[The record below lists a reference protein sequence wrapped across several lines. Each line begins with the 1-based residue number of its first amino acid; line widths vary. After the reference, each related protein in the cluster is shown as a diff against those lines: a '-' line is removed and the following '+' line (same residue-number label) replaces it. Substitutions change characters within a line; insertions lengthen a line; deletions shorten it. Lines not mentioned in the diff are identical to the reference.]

1 MVIDLNDVIPFF
13 HWLPGALLYWLV
25 IVAIVT
31 GIATVVAWL
40 VAAVRHGPIVA
51 MRLTWRLL
59 CGAVDDLVHMSPR
72 RVAALAWLSIKES
85 IRRRVVIVFIVFIV
99 ILSFAG
105 WFLDPGS
112 INPGRLYLSFVLTA
126 TSYLLLLLA
135 LFLSTLSLPADIKNR
150 TLHTVVTKPVRA
162 SEIVLGRILGFAAVG
177 TCLLVFM
184 GVTCYVFV
192 ERGLSHTHQLT
203 ADDLR
208 PLQSGPAGEPAG
220 LQGYTS
226 RANRHRHKVI
236 IDPSGEGRL
245 EMEQGHWHR
254 LTVHKEGDKVS
265 YQIGPPEGMLLA
277 RVPIYGKLSF
287 RDRKG
292 QVEAHGL
299 NTGDEWTY
307 RSYIEGGTLAAMV
320 WKFQGVSEKDFPRGL
335 PVEMTIGIFRTH
347 KGNIEKGVPGSLAVR
362 NPQTGEKVDVRIFEA
377 KEYVTDVQ
385 FIPRQLHTA
394 DGQPRDLFRDLVDDK
409 GEVEIWLSCVVPQQ
423 YFGAAQG
430 DLYLR
435 AGDASF
441 PLNFAKGY
449 LGIWL
454 QMMLVI
460 GLGVM
465 FSTFLSGPVALMT
478 TLGTLIGGLSHE
490 FMFKLAMGQ
499 TYGGGP
505 AESFIRM
512 LTQDAVTVE
521 MEPGLRTATAQTV
534 DALTQF
540 WMRLMAAVIPD
551 FGHFSFAD
559 YVAYGFNISGD
570 TALTFTCRA
579 MAYLLPVF
587 VAGYLCLKTREVAK

>member
-1 MVIDLNDVIPFF
+1 MVVDLNDVVPFF
-13 HWLPGALLYWLV
+13 QWLPGALLTWLV
-25 IVAIVT
+25 VVAIVA
-31 GIATVVAWL
+31 GMATVVAWL
-40 VAAVRHGPIVA
+40 VAAVRHGPMVA
-51 MRLTWRLL
+51 VKLTWRLL
-59 CGAVDDLVHMSPR
+59 RGAVVDLVRMSPR
-72 RVAALAWLSIKES
+72 RVSALAWLSIKES
-85 IRRRVVIVFIVFIV
+85 IRRRVVIVFIVFIL

-150 TLHTVVTKPVRA
+150 TLHTVVTKPVRS

-192 ERGLSHTHQLT
+192 VRGLAHTHELT

-208 PLQSGPAGEPAG
+208 PVQSAAAGEPTG
-220 LQGYTS
+220 MQGSTS
-226 RANRHRHKVI
+226 RANRHSHKVI
-236 IDPSGEGRL
+236 IDPSGQGHV
-245 EMEQGHWHR
+245 EMEQGHWHK
-254 LTVHKEGDKVS
+254 LSVKKDGDKAS
-265 YQIGPPEGMLLA
+265 YQIGSPEGMLLA
-277 RVPIYGKLSF
+277 RVPVYGKLSF
-287 RDRKG
+287 RGRQGELAEKG
-292 QVEAHGL
+292 D

-307 RSYIEGGTLAAMV
+307 RSYVEGGTLAAMV
-320 WKFQGVSEKDFPRGL
+320 WKFHGVTEKAFPHGL
-335 PVEMTIGIFRTH
+335 PVEMSIGIFRTH
-347 KGNIEKGVPGSLAVR
+347 KGTIEKGVPGCLAVR
-362 NPQTGEKVDVRIFEA
+362 NPDTGEKIDVRIFEA

-385 FIPRQLHTA
+385 SIPRELHTA
-394 DGQPRDLFRDLVDDK
+394 DGQPRDLFRDMVDDK
-409 GEVEIWLSCVVPQQ
+409 GEIEVWLTCVVPKQ
-423 YFGAAQG
+423 YFGAAQA

-441 PLNFAKGY
+441 ALNFAKGY

-478 TLGTLIGGLSHE
+478 TLGTLLGGFFHE
-490 FMFKLAMGQ
+490 FMFKLATGQ

-505 AESFIRM
+505 WESLIRI
-512 LTQDAVTVE
+512 LTQQGETVE
-521 MEPGLRTATAQTV
+521 MEPGLRTAA
-534 DALTQF
+534 ALTLDQVTQF

-551 FGHFSFAD
+551 FGRFSFSD
-559 YVAYGFNISGD
+559 YVADGFNISGD
-570 TALTFTCRA
+570 TALMFACRA
-579 MAYLLPVF
+579 LGFLVPVF
-587 VAGYLCLKTREVAK
+587 VAAYLCLKTREVAK